1 MEPKA
6 KDRGYK
12 AKAYKVVKVFFFM
25 ENTNTTTIIN
35 YCVFFC
41 VLYFILC
48 CIKAMGNVP
57 NTNK

>member
-6 KDRGYK
+6 NDRSYK
-12 AKAYKVVKVFFFM
+12 AKAYKLVKIFFFM
-25 ENTNTTTIIN
+25 EITNTTTIIN
-35 YCVFFC
+35 YCVFF
-41 VLYFILC
+41 VFILC

>member
-1 MEPKA
+1 VEPKA

-35 YCVFFC
+35 YCVFFVFC
-41 VLYFILC
+41 ILFFYFVLY
-48 CIKAMGNVP
+48 KSYG
-57 NTNK
+57 